1 MLCVVCAVNEARTGT
16 CKCTVVAV
24 GLNFTPGQI
33 SIRLRSTSNRCHRSA
48 HFSRT
53 LTPLPFH
60 SLLCPTHP
68 IPSLSFPYL
77 PFLYM
82 PLHAILFCSSLN
94 ILFQSA
100 LSHSFFDCSHQGWV
114 TNFPGGNV
122 IDFVSSSCPIRY
134 IRYVTCFE
142 FRFRYRYRYH
152 VLILISLPLPLPLFS
167 PL

>member
-1 MLCVVCAVNEARTGT
+1 MIGVVCVVYEARTGT

-122 IDFVSSSCPIRY
+122 INFVSPS
-134 IRYVTCFE
+134 
-142 FRFRYRYRYH
+142 
-152 VLILISLPLPLPLFS
+152 
-167 PL
+167 